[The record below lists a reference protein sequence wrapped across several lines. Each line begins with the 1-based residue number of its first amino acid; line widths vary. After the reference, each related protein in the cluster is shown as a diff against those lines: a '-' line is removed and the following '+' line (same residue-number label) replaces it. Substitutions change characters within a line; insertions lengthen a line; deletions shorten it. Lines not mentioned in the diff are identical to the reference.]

1 MPRCKLE
8 ETRKGRDLT
17 KESHLDAMAHE
28 LGITKRNLKHRLKDL
43 DWIHIPENSKQ
54 IYLGDA
60 APSRETGAFR

>member
-1 MPRCKLE
+1 MPRHKLE

-28 LGITKRNLKHRLKDL
+28 IGVTKRNLKHRLKDL

-60 APSRETGAFR
+60 ALRRNSNLI